1 MERHQHAVVQI
12 LSHLGQVWIYMLL
25 TNRSFSQQAWW
36 FSVGNVPPL
45 WTKWHPLPLI
55 AFKCFSRVN
64 IEQQECCVIFLSFL
78 GFVWTF
84 LCINWVF
91 NAFYVHNSNLNY
103 MHMLQCIYIG
113 WKIKYVSLGACLG
126 PMQEMGM
133 NFKHRGTVDC
143 RQNIEMHG
151 F

>member
-1 MERHQHAVVQI
+1 MERHQHAVVEI
-12 LSHLGQVWIYMLL
+12 LSHLGQVWVCASHKPEL
-25 TNRSFSQQAWW
+25 F
-36 FSVGNVPPL
+36 
-45 WTKWHPLPLI
+45 TKSMMVFGRERPTFVDEMISI
-55 AFKCFSRVN
+55 ASYCFQFFSRGK
-64 IEQQECCVIFLSFL
+64 IEQQECCVIFCDFA

-103 MHMLQCIYIG
+103 KHMLQCTKVC
-113 WKIKYVSLGACLG
+113 WKITCVSLGEFLG

-133 NFKHRGTVDC
+133 KFKHHGTVDW
-143 RQNIEMHG
+143 RQYIEMPG